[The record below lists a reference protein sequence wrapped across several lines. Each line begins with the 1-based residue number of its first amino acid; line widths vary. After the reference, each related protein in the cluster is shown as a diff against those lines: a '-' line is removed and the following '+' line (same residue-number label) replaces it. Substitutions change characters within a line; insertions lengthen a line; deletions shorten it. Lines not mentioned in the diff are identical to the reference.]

1 MIHSLSMHQ
10 CLVPFFLNGI
20 LPLLVLLYSCKNSD
34 VNQLSI
40 TDESIEIN
48 IDSVTHKYVENF
60 IKKEK
65 ELISLNKR
73 VNIKNSYL
81 FSYKY
86 FFDNKEISNERFFE
100 IIEKTSIKHIT
111 KTIGWQVA
119 NNKKQKPDKLTVS
132 ENRDQI
138 IQQRESLIKLSAYS
152 QNFVASRLIEIDH
165 LDIHYS
171 KYNVLYLSLGSSITG
186 KLNVQVYNYETGEV
200 ITAYYENDFKGSYY
214 IGNGIRKRSNS
225 TDTNHLNG
233 TNKIRV
239 VTMIDDQFSFQEFDM
254 ESIVEEQ

>member
-1 MIHSLSMHQ
+1 MHQ
-10 CLVPFFLNGI
+10 CLVSFYLIGI
-20 LPLLVLLYSCKNSD
+20 LLSLALCYSCKNSD
-34 VNQLSI
+34 VNPHSL

-48 IDSVTHKYVENF
+48 IDSATHKYVKNF

-65 ELISLNKR
+65 ESISLNKG

-81 FSYKY
+81 FSYQY
-86 FFDNKEISNERFFE
+86 FFDNEEISNERFFE
-100 IIEKTSIKHIT
+100 IIEKSSIKHIT

-132 ENRDQI
+132 DNRVQI
-138 IQQRESLIKLSAYS
+138 IQQRESIIKLSAYS
-152 QNFVASRLIEIDH
+152 QNYVSTRLIEIDH

-171 KYNVLYLSLGSSITG
+171 KHNVLYLSLGSSKTG
-186 KLNVQVYNYETGEV
+186 KLNIQVYNYETGEI
-200 ITAYYENDFKGSYY
+200 ITAYYKDDFNGSYY

-239 VTMIDDQFSFQEFDM
+239 VTMIDDQFSFKEFDM
-254 ESIVEEQ
+254 ENIVEEEQL